1 MDLFVY
7 AAKLHFMFN
16 INSSLSLLTMQV
28 FSILGMEN
36 GKQSVYFSELYSVR
50 ERFCDSMVN
59 IFYVPLIVSKDIW
72 NQIETPNIGGEF

>member
-1 MDLFVY
+1 M
-7 AAKLHFMFN
+7 LHN
-16 INSSLSLLTMQV
+16 YTTCSTSTAVLSLLTLQV
-28 FSILGMEN
+28 LSLLGMEN
-36 GKQSVYFSELYSVR
+36 GRQQSVYFSEFYSVR